1 MSESLEVCITPA
13 LLKAYPTASI
23 FYKDIDWFWQDRLRS
38 HAAAFN
44 GLLSLIPAK
53 LYYGEDTSDQWQRKK
68 QTKEEARAA
77 KRAKLDPDNSKSAK
91 DILDERAENAKKRKR
106 DEQDDGSEVEGVV
119 AEVPIQGSKSQKKKA
134 KKQKRE
140 DKGGK
145 LPYGS
150 SNRGDEKGDH
160 NPTATLDINQA
171 WEDKKIQK
179 TEAREAKAE
188 RKRATKEKKK
198 LAKQQRQEADT
209 ETATGATNV
218 QREQE
223 PFKARDIEDDNPRSA
238 DIDRMDVGGLSNQPQ
253 ENPSSTASSS
263 PNPDSPAFDQPA
275 VLSGSS
281 SVSSIIPPSTS
292 ETSKTEKPTEETPK
306 PKIDHAELE
315 ARLRR
320 RIEEL
325 RASRNADGL
334 NGKPARTRQELIE
347 ARRQKAEQSK
357 AHKKELRR
365 KEKEEAAR
373 KQAETLA
380 RGSPLLSPAPGSLV
394 APSPS
399 SETPDANNFS
409 FSRITFADGQQA
421 SAQLSSLI
429 DPKHKSKG
437 PQDPLTALRAAQNK
451 QSRINSFDE
460 AKRADIAEK
469 DMWLNARK
477 RAHGERVRD
486 DTSLLKK
493 TLKRKEKQ
501 KKKSEKEWSE
511 RLEGVRKAGEAKQRK
526 REENLAK
533 RREEKGKKGVKKG
546 KKKRPG
552 FEGSLRTKA
561 PRK

>member
-1 MSESLEVCITPA
+1 MAESLE
-13 LLKAYPTASI
+13 
-23 FYKDIDWFWQDRLRS
+23 
-38 HAAAFN
+38 
-44 GLLSLIPAK
+44 

-68 QTKEEARAA
+68 QTKEDARAA

-106 DEQDDGSEVEGVV
+106 DENDDGSGVESVLME
-119 AEVPIQGSKSQKKKA
+119 APIQGSKSQKKKA

-145 LPYGS
+145 VGRGHSDQSKEKDSLDPTS
-150 SNRGDEKGDH
+150 TSNPSPPNSTK
-160 NPTATLDINQA
+160 
-171 WEDKKIQK
+171 DKD
-179 TEAREAKAE
+179 ARKARRKEAKAD
-188 RKRATKEKKK
+188 RRQVKEGKKEM
-198 LAKQQRQEADT
+198 AKHQHPEVDQETSTDTTAVRQMHEAL
-209 ETATGATNV
+209 GTN
-218 QREQE
+218 ES
-223 PFKARDIEDDNPRSA
+223 EDDNPRVP
-238 DIDRMDVGGLSNQPQ
+238 DIDRMDVSGLSNGPQ
-253 ENPSSTASSS
+253 DLSTSTASPT

-275 VLSGSS
+275 VPSGSS
-281 SVSSIIPPSTS
+281 SVSSIAPPPIL
-292 ETSKTEKPTEETPK
+292 ETAKPDKPTKEPTK
-306 PKIDHAELE
+306 PKVDHAELE
-315 ARLRR
+315 ERLRR
-320 RIEEL
+320 RIDEL

-380 RGSPLLSPAPGSLV
+380 RGSPLLSPASGSLV

-399 SETPDANNFS
+399 SDNPESNNFS
-409 FSRITFADGQQA
+409 FGRIAFADGQQA
-421 SAQLSSLI
+421 SAELSSLL
-429 DPKHKSKG
+429 DPRRKAKG

-477 RAHGERVRD
+477 RAQGERVRD

-501 KKKSEKEWSE
+501 KKKSEKEWGE
-511 RLEGVRKAGEAKQRK
+511 RLEGVRKAGEVKQRK
-526 REENLAK
+526 REDNLAK
-533 RREEKGKKGVKKG
+533 RKEGKGKKGVKKG
-546 KKKRPG
+546 GKKRPG

>member
-1 MSESLEVCITPA
+1 MAESLEA
-13 LLKAYPTASI
+13 
-23 FYKDIDWFWQDRLRS
+23 RLRS
-38 HAAAFN
+38 HAKAFD

-77 KRAKLDPDNSKSAK
+77 KRAKLDPENSKSAK
-91 DILDERAENAKKRKR
+91 DVLDERAENARKRKR
-106 DEQDDGSEVEGVV
+106 DEIDDGSGSDGVV
-119 AEVPIQGSKSQKKKA
+119 LEAPIQGSKSQKKKA

-145 LPYGS
+145 VDHGISTQSEGKDTQGPTDSQSAILPKIS
-150 SNRGDEKGDH
+150 KEKDARKE
-160 NPTATLDINQA
+160 TR
-171 WEDKKIQK
+171 KIS
-179 TEAREAKAE
+179 KAE
-188 RKRATKEKKK
+188 RRRSRKEKKEVAK
-198 LAKQQRQEADT
+198 HQPPAADEEFSTNTTVGQHERESLAANES
-209 ETATGATNV
+209 
-218 QREQE
+218 
-223 PFKARDIEDDNPRSA
+223 EDDNPRIA
-238 DIDRMDVGGLSNQPQ
+238 DIDRMDVSGLSNEPYD
-253 ENPSSTASSS
+253 SSISTASPT

-281 SVSSIIPPSTS
+281 SVSSIAPPPIL
-292 ETSKTEKPTEETPK
+292 ETTKSDTNSKEITK

-320 RIEEL
+320 RIDEL

-373 KQAETLA
+373 KQAENLA
-380 RGSPLLSPAPGSLV
+380 RGSPLLSPASCSLV

-399 SETPDANNFS
+399 SEHTESNNFS
-409 FSRITFADGQQA
+409 FGRIAFADGQQV
-421 SAQLSSLI
+421 SAELSSLV
-429 DPKHKSKG
+429 DPRQKTKG

-460 AKRADIAEK
+460 AKREDIAEK

-477 RAHGERVRD
+477 RVHGERVRD

-501 KKKSEKEWSE
+501 RKKSEKEWGE
-511 RLEGVRKAGEAKQRK
+511 RLEGIRKAGEVKQRK
-526 REENLAK
+526 REDNLAK
-533 RREEKGKKGVKKG
+533 RREEKGKKGGKKG
-546 KKKRPG
+546 VKKRPG
-552 FEGSLRTKA
+552 FEGSLRTKP

>member
-1 MSESLEVCITPA
+1 MAESLE
-13 LLKAYPTASI
+13 
-23 FYKDIDWFWQDRLRS
+23 DRLRS
-38 HAAAFN
+38 HAKAFD

-68 QTKEEARAA
+68 QTKEDARAA

-106 DEQDDGSEVEGVV
+106 DESDDGSGVDNV
-119 AEVPIQGSKSQKKKA
+119 LPEASIQGSKSQKKKA

-145 LPYGS
+145 VSHGP
-150 SNRGDEKGDH
+150 SNRIDEADPQD
-160 NPTATLDINQA
+160 PTNTSDSNALRHA
-171 WEDKKIQK
+171 KDKD
-179 TEAREAKAE
+179 ARKARRKEIKAE
-188 RKRATKEKKK
+188 RKRVREGKQEVAKHQPPEVNKEMS
-198 LAKQQRQEADT
+198 
-209 ETATGATNV
+209 TNTTV
-218 QREQE
+218 VPDKQE
-223 PFKARDIEDDNPRSA
+223 PHGIDQSEDENPRTT
-238 DIDRMDVGGLSNQPQ
+238 DIDRLDVSGLSDEPQ
-253 ENPSSTASSS
+253 DPPISTASPT

-281 SVSSIIPPSTS
+281 SVSSIAPPTIS
-292 ETSKTEKPTEETPK
+292 EIAKPDKPPTEPTK

-320 RIEEL
+320 RIDEL

-373 KQAETLA
+373 KQAENLA
-380 RGSPLLSPAPGSLV
+380 RGSPLLSPASGSLV

-399 SETPDANNFS
+399 SENPETNNFA
-409 FSRITFADGQQA
+409 FGRIAFADGQQA
-421 SAQLSSLI
+421 SAELSSLLN
-429 DPKHKSKG
+429 PKQKTKG
-437 PQDPLTALRAAQNK
+437 PQDPLTALRAAQNR
-451 QSRINSFDE
+451 QSRINSFDG
-460 AKRADIAEK
+460 AKREHIAEK
-469 DMWLNARK
+469 DLWLNARK
-477 RAHGERVRD
+477 RAQGERVRD

-501 KKKSEKEWSE
+501 KKKSEKEWRE
-511 RLEGVRKAGEAKQRK
+511 RLEGVRKAGEAKQKK
-526 REENLAK
+526 REDNLAK
-533 RREEKGKKGVKKG
+533 RKEEKGKKGAKKG
-546 KKKRPG
+546 AKKRPG
-552 FEGSLRTKA
+552 FEGSLRTKP